1 MRLAFVKSHTRGC
14 ALAPPIM
21 CVESIH
27 PQASKFLL
35 PPAKMLVT
43 PAPTTAIELPSGER

>member
-1 MRLAFVKSHTRGC
+1 MSAAFVKSHTRGC
-14 ALAPPIM
+14 ALVPPIM

-35 PPAKMLVT
+35 LPTKTLVT
-43 PAPTTAIELPSGER
+43 PTPTTAIELPSGER